1 MVYCAVHN
9 FRIRPRA
16 RRGSAGLAM
25 LYRLHEI
32 QRRVLDPVAQLA
44 GAGARLLC
52 DPEGPLAYVPAAR
65 LVGANQALLHRVA
78 RRYDKPAFAID
89 RVEVRGREVQVREQ
103 VVVDE
108 PFCRLVRFV
117 RASDDPRVASRL
129 RDDPRVLVCAP
140 LSGHH
145 ASLLRDTVRS
155 LLAEHDVYV
164 TDWSDAREVP
174 TAAGS
179 FALADYVRTIERC
192 VRALGARS
200 LHVVAVC
207 QPVAPVLAAVARMA
221 AAGEATPRTLT
232 LMGGPVDA
240 RRSPTA
246 VNRFAIERPI
256 EWFERNLIEV
266 VPGRY
271 AGRGRRVYPGFLQLT
286 AFVAMNKRRHLK
298 AYAGYWLDALR
309 GAAGAEQRAA
319 HERFYDDYNAVLDM
333 DAAYYLDTVRV
344 VFQEHELARG
354 VWAIDG
360 ELVRLDAITETALLT
375 VEGELD
381 DISGA
386 GQTRAALELC
396 RGVADDRKQHHTAPG
411 CGHYGIFSGQRWRG
425 GVYPVLRA
433 FIAGHDRRGR

>member
-1 MVYCAVHN
+1 
-9 FRIRPRA
+9 
-16 RRGSAGLAM
+16 M

-32 QRRVLDPVAQLA
+32 QRSVLDPVARLA
-44 GAGARLLC
+44 GAGASLLC
-52 DPEGPLAYVPAAR
+52 DPEGPLALVPAAR
-65 LVGANQALLHRVA
+65 LLGANQALLHRMA
-78 RRYDKPAFAID
+78 RRYPKPAFAIEA
-89 RVEVRGREVQVREQ
+89 VEVRGRTVQVREE
-103 VVVDE
+103 VIVDE
-108 PFCRLVRFV
+108 PFCRLIRFV
-117 RASDDPRVASRL
+117 RASHDPRVVAGL
-129 RDDPRVLVCAP
+129 RADPRVLVCAP

-145 ASLLRDTVRS
+145 ASLLRDTVRT
-155 LLAEHDVYV
+155 LLRDHDVYV

-174 TAAGS
+174 VAVGS

-192 VRALGARS
+192 IRALGART

-207 QPVAPVLAAVARMA
+207 QPVVPVLAAVARMA
-221 AAGEATPRTLT
+221 AAGEPAPRSLT

-256 EWFERNLIEV
+256 EWFERNLIQV

-309 GAAGAEQRAA
+309 GSAGAEPRAA

-360 ELVRLDAITETALLT
+360 EPVRPEAITQTALLT

-396 RGVADDRKQHHTAPG
+396 RGVADGHKRHHTAPG
-411 CGHYGIFSGQRWRG
+411 CGHYGIFSGQRWREG
-425 GVYPVLRA
+425 IYPVLRD
-433 FIAGHDRRGR
+433 FIAAHAVAAAPGVAVLARHV